1 MSDSHFPRPYPDQE
15 QHPCPT
21 RRSGPRRGRIRALLA
36 VFVALPAVLACEDDL
51 FRINWFSNPQEATV
65 YSMAV
70 PELNIPTGFDFI
82 NRRSVRIESS
92 QSVGRW
98 DLAVDTQ
105 AGELVFLTPD
115 ALDVPSRAA
124 ILMIPDTAF
133 ADVLR
138 APADTTLYSHVEPV
152 PLALG
157 NVYVIRTRQV
167 PGSFGQSCVYYAK
180 LEPLAI
186 DVDLGRLTFVF
197 DASPVCNDRR
207 LIPPE

>member
-1 MSDSHFPRPYPDQE
+1 MPSS
-15 QHPCPT
+15 
-21 RRSGPRRGRIRALLA
+21 GRIRALLA
-36 VFVALPAVLACEDDL
+36 VLIVLPAALACDDDL
-51 FRINWFSNPQEATV
+51 FQVNWFANPQEATV
-65 YSMAV
+65 YSLVV
-70 PELNIPTGFDFI
+70 PDLNIPTAFDFI
-82 NRRSVRIESS
+82 NRRSVTIESPE
-92 QSVGRW
+92 SVGRW

-105 AGELVFLTPD
+105 AGELVFLTPE

-124 ILMIPDTAF
+124 ITVIPDTAF

-152 PLALG
+152 PVALG
-157 NVYVIRTRQV
+157 NVYVIRTREV
-167 PGSFGQSCVYYAK
+167 AGSFGQRCVHYAK

-197 DASPVCNDRR
+197 DTNPVCNDRR